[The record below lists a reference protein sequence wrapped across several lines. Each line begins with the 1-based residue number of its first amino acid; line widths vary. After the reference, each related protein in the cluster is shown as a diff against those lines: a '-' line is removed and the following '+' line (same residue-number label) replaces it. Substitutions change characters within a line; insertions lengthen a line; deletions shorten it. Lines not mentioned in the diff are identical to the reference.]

1 MTPEQLTNW
10 RKQLGFNKSE
20 AAEAL
25 ECHRNYIAAME
36 AGKSAIPRH
45 IEYAC
50 LWLATRFE

>member
-1 MTPEQLTNW
+1 MTPAQLTAW

-25 ECHRNYIAAME
+25 GCHRNFIANME
-36 AGKSAIPRH
+36 AGKAAIPKH